1 MIVVIADDIT
11 GAAEIAGV
19 AWRMGFSVRLDMEF
33 PQQGP
38 DADVLV
44 IATDMR
50 QMSASEASATTKEI
64 IRQLKSF
71 YSSKDLLFFKKT
83 DSALRGHIVSELRT
97 IMAELGLSKA
107 LLLAQNPSKGRI
119 ITGGKYLINGI
130 PLNET
135 AFKNDPEFPARTLV
149 VAQLLDGTR
158 SLSLD
163 APLQDGINV
172 ADAASQEEII
182 KQLNKADKETLL
194 AGSADFFTAYIQQF
208 ADGKKARTTP
218 IGKKA
223 EKRLLL
229 QGSTQSSTFGK
240 NMKEMPMPDDV
251 FHGSSPREWI
261 EKLKDCFEKESSMAI
276 RIPQPPTGGK
286 AYAIRLRKTMAEA
299 AAQLLENPTIP
310 IHLLIEGG
318 ATAFAV
324 FKRMDWHSFNIVN
337 EDAPG
342 IVTLSHRN
350 LLITLKPGSYPWP
363 STICLKN

>member
-33 PQQGP
+33 PQQDT

-50 QMSASEASATTKEI
+50 QMSANDASATTKEI
-64 IRQLKSF
+64 IRQLKSL
-71 YSSKDLLFFKKT
+71 YPSKNLLFFKKT
-83 DSALRGHIVSELRT
+83 DSALRGHIVSELQT
-97 IMAELGLSKA
+97 MMTELGISKT

-119 ITGGKYLINGI
+119 INDGKYLINGI
-130 PLNET
+130 PLDET
-135 AFKNDPEFPARTLV
+135 AFKNDPEFPARTSV
-149 VAQLLDGTR
+149 VGKLLNGTR
-158 SLSLD
+158 TLSLD
-163 APLQDGINV
+163 APLQEGINV
-172 ADAASQEEII
+172 ADATSQEDII
-182 KQLNKADKETLL
+182 KQLNKADNKTLL
-194 AGSADFFTAYIQQF
+194 AGAADFFTAFIQQF
-208 ADGKKARTTP
+208 AQDKKTRTTP
-218 IGKKA
+218 AGNKA

-240 NMKEMPMPDDV
+240 NMKEMPMPDNV
-251 FHGSSPREWI
+251 FHGSSPQEWI
-261 EKLKDCFEKESSMAI
+261 EKMKDCFEKEPSMSI
-276 RIPQPPTGGK
+276 RIPQAPTGGK
-286 AYAIRLRKTMAEA
+286 TYAIRLRETMAEA
-299 AAQLLENPTIP
+299 AAQIIENQTIP

-324 FKRMDWHSFNIVN
+324 FKRIGWHSFNIVN

-342 IVTLSHRN
+342 VVTLSHRN

-363 STICLKN
+363 SDIC

>member
-33 PQQGP
+33 PQQGTE
-38 DADVLV
+38 ADVLV

-50 QMSASEASATTKEI
+50 QMSASEASDNTTEI
-64 IRQLKSF
+64 IRQLKSL
-71 YSSKDLLFFKKT
+71 YPSKNLRFFKKT
-83 DSALRGHIVSELRT
+83 DSALRGHIVSELQT
-97 IMAELGLSKA
+97 MMTELVLSKA
-107 LLLAQNPSKGRI
+107 LLLAQNPSKGRV
-119 ITGGKYLINGI
+119 ITDSKYLINGV

-135 AFKNDPEFPARTLV
+135 AFKNDPEFPALTSV
-149 VAQLLDGTR
+149 VGELLDGTR

-163 APLQDGINV
+163 APLQEGINV
-172 ADAASQEEII
+172 ADAASQDDII
-182 KQLNKADKETLL
+182 KQLNKADNETLL
-194 AGSADFFTAYIQQF
+194 AGAADFFTAFIQQF
-208 ADGKKARTTP
+208 ATGKKARITHV
-218 IGKKA
+218 GNKA
-223 EKRLLL
+223 AKRLLL

-240 NMKEMPMPDDV
+240 NIKEMPMPDDV
-251 FHGSSPREWI
+251 FHGSSPQEWI

-276 RIPQPPTGGK
+276 RIPQAPTGGK
-286 AYAIRLRKTMAEA
+286 AYAIRLRETMAEA
-299 AAQLLENPTIP
+299 AAQILESQTMH

-324 FKRMDWHSFNIVN
+324 LKRMGWHSFSIVR

-342 IVTLSHRN
+342 VVTLSYHN

-363 STICLKN
+363 SDIC